1 MTNYVT
7 LPLRIVEE
15 GRTWR
20 LYTYEY
26 QSPDGVF
33 VGYLHALSM
42 EHAAALIGD
51 MRASAEL
58 IGKMISIEGEQHE

>member
-1 MTNYVT
+1 MADYIT
-7 LPLRIVEE
+7 LPLRTVVA
-15 GRTWR
+15 GRKWH
-20 LYTYEY
+20 LYSYEY

-58 IGKMISIEGEQHE
+58 AGKMISVGDE